1 MKGKKIVLLLLVMV
15 AVTQAFSQAGNAAV
29 LTLINKSEQSFK
41 EKVVSIPWARVIAA
55 YPGIDTANLKIVNAA
70 NRQQINYQLEYAGNA
85 SIHQLLV
92 QVNLPPRSEVKL
104 LLQKAKPLAVATK
117 SYGRFVPERKDD
129 FAWEND
135 KIAFRM
141 YGKALENTPKENAYG
156 IDVWVKRTSRMVINE
171 RYKKAEYHVDHGDGL
186 DYYHVGLTLGAG
198 NSMPY
203 INDSIWYS
211 KNFVG
216 WKLLDN
222 GPLRTTFQLL
232 YDAWQVAG
240 KSVKVTKTIS
250 LDAGSHFNKV
260 VVDYQYEGN
269 EPMPV
274 VVGIIK
280 RPQAGTMLL
289 NEEQGVLGYWE
300 PAHGADGTTGVACI
314 IPYPI
319 KSMQVDKTHLFAVTQ
334 INKSASFVYYMG
346 AAWNKAGQITNA
358 QQWFDHINQYR
369 QQVENGLITTR

>member
-250 LDAGSHFNKV
+250 LDAGSQFNKV